1 MKKLSF
7 IILAAVSITLFI
19 SSCSGNNS
27 GQSSGSGSAEAEDA
41 MSLLKPVPPKREGPV
56 RILFIGNSHTEFIVS
71 IPYLFDALCS
81 ENDKSVE
88 IATLVEMGADIDEIL
103 DANKSDLDD
112 YFSIADPDGNC
123 FDFVILQ
130 EKTNTAVNRL
140 NSYKKNCKKVADL
153 VLKNSPDAAF
163 YVYELMPPEKIANK
177 GDFIKYK
184 NKSLKNAIEVAKSLP
199 NAGVLPIG
207 SAVADAYNGK
217 DGYIAIKGGKD
228 LLRNNDLSLH
238 MLNDA
243 GFLASII
250 VYRTVYGETPVIPS
264 TLPLATGTGDD
275 DEIMMLEVNKTISNP
290 EALLKI
296 AAGY

>member
-1 MKKLSF
+1 MKKIS
-7 IILAAVSITLFI
+7 ILLIAAVSVMLLI
-19 SSCSGNNS
+19 SSCIGNNS
-27 GQSSGSGSAEAEDA
+27 GQSEGPGSADIEEAL
-41 MSLLKPVPPKREGPV
+41 SLLKPIPPKRDGPV
-56 RILFIGNSHTEFIVS
+56 RILFVGNSHTEFFVS

-88 IATLVEMGADIDEIL
+88 IATLVEMGSDINEIL
-103 DANKSDLDD
+103 DANKSYLDD
-112 YFSIADPDGNC
+112 YFSIADSDGNC
-123 FDFVILQ
+123 FDYVILQ

-163 YVYELMPPEKIANK
+163 YVYELMPPIEIADK

-184 NKSLKNAIEVAKSLP
+184 NKSLKNAIEVANILP

-207 SAVADAYNGK
+207 SAVADAYDGK
-217 DGYIAIKGGKD
+217 DGYIAMKGGKD

-250 VYRTVYGETPVIPS
+250 VYRTVYGETPTIPS

-275 DEIMMLEVNKTISNP
+275 DEIKMLDVNTTISNP